1 MEINIGISNRHV
13 HLKQEDVDILFGKD
27 YVLTKKRDLSQLGQ
41 YACEEMVTLKTEKN
55 EISRV
60 RVLGPVR
67 KYSQVEMS
75 KTDAFTLGLNPP
87 VRESGDLSA
96 SESITL
102 IGPKGEVHLEE
113 GCIIA
118 SRHIHAHP
126 DDVKRLGLEGVSEVD
141 VLLPGVKGG
150 ILHHV
155 SIKVDP
161 TYVLELHLDTDDG
174 NAHLIDKN
182 TKGIILKREDHE

>member
-67 KYSQVEMS
+67 SYSQVEIS

-118 SRHIHAHP
+118 SRHIHAHS